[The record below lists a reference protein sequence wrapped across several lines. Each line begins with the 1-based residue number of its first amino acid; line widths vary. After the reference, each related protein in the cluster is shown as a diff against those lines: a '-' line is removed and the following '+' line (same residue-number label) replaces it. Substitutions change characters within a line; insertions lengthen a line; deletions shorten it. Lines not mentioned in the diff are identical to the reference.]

1 MAFSKNCRFSRR
13 FDADPVADV
22 PLSMAENKSDPK
34 INYSNRLNYSE
45 PEDNTINYMDI
56 IALGK
61 KDKNVKLKG
70 QGEII

>member
-34 INYSNRLNYSE
+34 INYSNRLCGLISKCFIHNEKHNHE
-45 PEDNTINYMDI
+45 P
-56 IALGK
+56 
-61 KDKNVKLKG
+61 
-70 QGEII
+70 